1 MTVDERI
8 SAASSQV
15 SAYVSENW
23 PIQKIIDY
31 FLKPG
36 SPGTITYALTKG
48 QFKQAVTGI
57 FSDVDIA
64 ILDNSGNTNS
74 GKTNGG
80 PASTKGKVNQ
90 TGAGNFNEGN
100 NAGVK

>member
-1 MTVDERI
+1 
-8 SAASSQV
+8 
-15 SAYVSENW
+15 VSESW

-57 FSDVDIA
+57 FSDVDIS

-90 TGAGNFNEGN
+90 TGAGNYDEENKPGLQ
-100 NAGVK
+100 